1 MVYSKISHGKY
12 CLKYF
17 EMNNKLW
24 FVFLICAFSVH
35 LIVLFF
41 FFLYMLT
48 NDCRYRIF
56 FCFLCKIYEIKITWF
71 LSSCLE
77 LIGVVKIGSTVY
89 TLKGGSL
96 KIKTYLSTIFSDLY
110 YQFTCGYQFCGRAR
124 FILCELFFFFKEW
137 GNDFKTLFKSH
148 FYENICLYVGF

>member
-96 KIKTYLSTIFSDLY
+96 KIKTYLSTIFSDFY
-110 YQFTCGYQFCGRAR
+110 YWFTCGYQFCGRAR
-124 FILCELFFFFKEW
+124 FILCALFFLKNEGWF
-137 GNDFKTLFKSH
+137 
-148 FYENICLYVGF
+148 

>member
-17 EMNNKLW
+17 EMNNKLG

-110 YQFTCGYQFCGRAR
+110 YWFTCGYQFCGRAR
-124 FILCELFFFFKEW
+124 FILCALFFLKNE
-137 GNDFKTLFKSH
+137 GMILR
-148 FYENICLYVGF
+148 LYLNHIFMRTSVCM

>member
-1 MVYSKISHGKY
+1 MI
-12 CLKYF
+12 CLSDMCF
-17 EMNNKLW
+17 QCT
-24 FVFLICAFSVH
+24 FDCFI
-35 LIVLFF
+35 F

>member
-1 MVYSKISHGKY
+1 MCFQCTFDCFI
-12 CLKYF
+12 
-17 EMNNKLW
+17 
-24 FVFLICAFSVH
+24 
-35 LIVLFF
+35 F

-124 FILCELFFFFKEW
+124 FILCELFSFFKEW

>member
-1 MVYSKISHGKY
+1 MLSVYI
-12 CLKYF
+12 
-17 EMNNKLW
+17 W
-24 FVFLICAFSVH
+24 
-35 LIVLFF
+35 LFYI

-110 YQFTCGYQFCGRAR
+110 YWFTCGYQFCGRAR
-124 FILCELFFFFKEW
+124 FILCALFFLKNEGMILRLYLNHIFMRTSVCIFIKVSIFMAAHMLNSF
-137 GNDFKTLFKSH
+137 NDSWVFNNKVLQ
-148 FYENICLYVGF
+148 L

>member
-1 MVYSKISHGKY
+1 MCFQCTFDCFI
-12 CLKYF
+12 
-17 EMNNKLW
+17 
-24 FVFLICAFSVH
+24 
-35 LIVLFF
+35 F

-96 KIKTYLSTIFSDLY
+96 KIKTYLSTIFSDFY
-110 YQFTCGYQFCGRAR
+110 YWFTCRYQFCGRAR

>member
-1 MVYSKISHGKY
+1 MCFQCTFDCFI
-12 CLKYF
+12 
-17 EMNNKLW
+17 
-24 FVFLICAFSVH
+24 
-35 LIVLFF
+35 F

>member
-1 MVYSKISHGKY
+1 
-12 CLKYF
+12 
-17 EMNNKLW
+17 MNNKLW

-56 FCFLCKIYEIKITWF
+56 FCFLCKIYEIKTTWF